1 MKSYS
6 CYVQELHIERV
17 TDALL
22 AASTALV
29 AVAARSL
36 SEVADDVTL
45 PQFRA
50 LVVLTHTPLP
60 MGHLARELD
69 CSPSAATRLC
79 DRLVR
84 KGLVTRGT
92 AATSRRE
99 VEVTI
104 SDDGAK
110 LVGDV
115 LRRRRKEIERIVGA
129 VPETKRAAMISALE
143 AFSVAAASGAAPLE
157 QSWSTGWDL

>member
-1 MKSYS
+1 MSK
-6 CYVQELHIERV
+6 VAEAVLG
-17 TDALL
+17 
-22 AASTALV
+22 ASTALV

-50 LVVLTHTPLP
+50 LVVLTETTLT
-60 MGHLARELD
+60 MSNLSAELN

-84 KGLVTRGT
+84 KGLVQRRGSEQ
-92 AATSRRE
+92 SRRE
-99 VEVTI
+99 VEVIITD
-104 SDDGAK
+104 SGRS
-110 LVGDV
+110 LVEDV
-115 LRRRRKEIERIVGA
+115 LRRRRREIDRIVGS
-129 VPETKRAAMISALE
+129 VPKAKRAAMVDALE
-143 AFSVAAASGAAPLE
+143 AFAVAARMHVEPEA